1 MYFCSETSVS
11 GAGRGTCGQAVHA
24 TLVRMFSSALLA
36 LGDVRPIDLASTTGL
51 HEDASPRCQG
61 ATGAPPHDRRTR
73 CRKDRRPSV
82 NPWDARPPRR
92 PALSVVYRKT
102 GRGRGGPWLTRT
114 RTRARARR
122 LRVLACNTHNA
133 GAGPRREASPCI
145 RNAHRRAMRTSSEVV
160 LASRPRAAS
169 NGHRSGGYQ
178 MLRRSGSGGVRAR

>member
-1 MYFCSETSVS
+1 MLGMARVAWLSF
-11 GAGRGTCGQAVHA
+11 H
-24 TLVRMFSSALLA
+24 SAPAKSRVLHA
-36 LGDVRPIDLASTTGL
+36 LGNSKRELDLSSTTGPQRRL
-51 HEDASPRCQG
+51 SAVTRRDRCASARPADSRPQG
-61 ATGAPPHDRRTR
+61 PATLSQ
-73 CRKDRRPSV
+73 SV
-82 NPWDARPPRR
+82 GRAPPRR

-102 GRGRGGPWLTRT
+102 GRGREGPWLTRT

-169 NGHRSGGYQ
+169 NGHRSGGYL
-178 MLRRSGSGGVRAR
+178 MCRRSSSGGVRAR